1 MGTVIVFMPS
11 SESYEGMQRG
21 RGRRLKLGQG
31 ARLASCQPSRVD

>member
-21 RGRRLKLGQG
+21 LVAHFVEFHMKLTPF
-31 ARLASCQPSRVD
+31 AVL